1 VSVVDVSAGRPDS
14 SLVLTS
20 TLLRFVA
27 LYAFMYG
34 AYGVSSP
41 FMPAFFE
48 RRGLSP
54 EHLGVLFGA
63 GTAIRLISGPLCGRL
78 ADLTGRLRGVL
89 AACTAIAAVV
99 AISLLWMA
107 GFPALLGTSLLHAA
121 ALAPMTTL
129 ADALALSA
137 SAPRADG
144 ARFEYGWVRGTGS
157 AVFVF
162 GTLLSG
168 LVVGAWG
175 LGSIVLLQ
183 AAQLSL
189 AAGTALLVPAP
200 ASSRQIH
207 ERPDTDPTGGVV
219 RLLRLSGFP
228 RVMLISALVL
238 GSHAMHDTFAV
249 IRWSAA
255 GVSPA
260 LVSAL
265 WSESVAA
272 EVVVFF
278 LVGPWLVR
286 RLGASRVMA
295 LAAAAGFLRWAVV
308 ASTTAVTALA
318 LVQPLHGLTF
328 AALHLACMRVI
339 PTIIPPRLAATA
351 QAMYALGAGA
361 ATAVLTLA
369 SGQLYGRMGAEAFL
383 VMALLCAI
391 AAPLALA
398 SRWPAADVARPS

>member
-1 VSVVDVSAGRPDS
+1 M
-14 SLVLTS
+14 LTS

-48 RRGLSP
+48 QRGLSP

-89 AACTAIAAVV
+89 AACAALAAVI
-99 AISLLWMA
+99 AISLLWAA
-107 GFPALLGTSLLHAA
+107 GFPALLGISLLQAA

-129 ADALALSA
+129 ADALALGA
-137 SAPRADG
+137 SGPRPDG
-144 ARFEYGWVRGTGS
+144 VRFEYGWVRGTGS
-157 AVFVF
+157 GVFVL

-168 LVVGAWG
+168 LLVGAWG
-175 LGSIVLLQ
+175 LGSILVLQ

-189 AAGTALLVPAP
+189 AAGAALLVPAP
-200 ASSRQIH
+200 ASSRPIH
-207 ERPDTDPTGGVV
+207 ERAETDARGGVA
-219 RLLRLSGFP
+219 RLLRLGGFR

-255 GVSPA
+255 GVGPGR
-260 LVSAL
+260 VSAL

-272 EVVVFF
+272 EVIVFF
-278 LVGPWLVR
+278 LIGPWLVR

-295 LAAAAGFLRWAVV
+295 LAAAAGVLRWAVV

-339 PTIIPPRLAATA
+339 PAITPRGLAATA
-351 QAMYALGAGA
+351 QAMYALAAGA
-361 ATAVLTLA
+361 ATAVLTVA
-369 SGQLYGRMGAEAFL
+369 SGQLYARMGADAFL

-391 AAPLALA
+391 AAPLALV
-398 SRWPAADVARPS
+398 SRWPAADIGARS